1 MATINGDN
9 RNNTLVGTNRADV
22 MDGKGGDDT
31 VSGRDGADDLRG
43 SAGFDRLF
51 GERGND
57 TLTGGLDDDLM
68 VGGPGTDTASYE
80 QVGTPLVLSLTEG
93 TAFSA
98 AVGTDTLD
106 EIENVRGTKQ
116 GDGIAGDD
124 GPNVIRGLG
133 GNDSGNFTVDGEFV
147 SGLEGRLGDD
157 IIYGDDG
164 NDWLYGDSAQ
174 ERTVTGGN
182 DRLYG
187 GAGDDHLLGDP
198 GNDFYYG
205 EAGNDLILAGSTDPE
220 DDFHFNSG
228 NDVAY
233 GGDGN
238 DEMGA
243 GDGDDRLFGDAGA
256 DLLAGGRDNDRL
268 TGGSGRDRFEYVI
281 DFNSIA
287 SDYGLEDRGQ
297 DLALDFTKGQDQL
310 YVAVIDNEIGL
321 PRVSGLDL
329 LDSTGNGVVN
339 DADDFAFT
347 TTIRVDGQNRSALVL
362 DVGAAAAEFFPD
374 KSAEF
379 GIGAPNVDTLAVIGV
394 NSLRQEDFYVGPT
407 GSQIT

>member
-1 MATINGDN
+1 
-9 RNNTLVGTNRADV
+9 
-22 MDGKGGDDT
+22 
-31 VSGRDGADDLRG
+31 
-43 SAGFDRLF
+43 
-51 GERGND
+51 
-57 TLTGGLDDDLM
+57 
-68 VGGPGTDTASYE
+68 
-80 QVGTPLVLSLTEG
+80 
-93 TAFSA
+93 
-98 AVGTDTLD
+98 
-106 EIENVRGTKQ
+106 
-116 GDGIAGDD
+116 
-124 GPNVIRGLG
+124 
-133 GNDSGNFTVDGEFV
+133 
-147 SGLEGRLGDD
+147 
-157 IIYGDDG
+157 
-164 NDWLYGDSAQ
+164 
-174 ERTVTGGN
+174 
-182 DRLYG
+182 
-187 GAGDDHLLGDP
+187 
-198 GNDFYYG
+198 
-205 EAGNDLILAGSTDPE
+205 
-220 DDFHFNSG
+220 
-228 NDVAY
+228 
-233 GGDGN
+233 
-238 DEMGA
+238 MGA